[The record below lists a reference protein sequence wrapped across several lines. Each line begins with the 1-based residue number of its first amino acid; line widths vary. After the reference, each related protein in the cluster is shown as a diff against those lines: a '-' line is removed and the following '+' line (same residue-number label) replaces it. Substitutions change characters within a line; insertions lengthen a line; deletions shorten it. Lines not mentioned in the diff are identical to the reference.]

1 MTISGIL
8 GLLEVYSECL
18 VLRSSSVGLYV
29 VLYATCQYADPKDFD
44 SLPDAGK
51 IDFITCTPQPLG
63 FILPTMEKD
72 LVDLT
77 TALLQLSPD
86 RRIRA
91 KNALDHHHFD
101 IDLVPS
107 KTNAWY
113 GNPPV
118 DLSSR
123 CVEMKDGRRLTDHL
137 ADELG
142 EKREMWTTC

>member
-1 MTISGIL
+1 
-8 GLLEVYSECL
+8 
-18 VLRSSSVGLYV
+18 
-29 VLYATCQYADPKDFD
+29 
-44 SLPDAGK
+44 
-51 IDFITCTPQPLG
+51 
-63 FILPTMEKD
+63 MEKD

-91 KNALDHHHFD
+91 KNALDHHYFD
-101 IDLVPS
+101 ITLVPS
-107 KTNAWY
+107 KDNAWY

-137 ADELG
+137 ADELEEKG
-142 EKREMWTTC
+142 ELWAS